1 MNIIEIISKKRD
13 GAELTKEEI
22 DFFVQGYTNGSIPDY
37 QISPLL
43 MAIYLNGMTSEE
55 SSNLT
60 LSMLNSGD
68 KVDLSSIEGVKV
80 DKHSTG
86 GVGDKTTIVLAPLVA
101 YFGVPVAKMSGRGLG
116 HTGGTIDKLE
126 SIDGFKIDIDPKSFI
141 KQVQEIGV
149 AVVGQSG
156 NLTPAD
162 KKLYALRDVTGTI
175 ASIPLIASSIMSKKL
190 ASGADS
196 IVLDVKVG
204 SGAFMKTVED
214 AKKLASAMVEIGNLL
229 GRKTTAII
237 TDMDEPL
244 GYAVGNSLEVIEAIE
259 TLKGNGP
266 DDLVNLVLE
275 LGAEMLVNALK
286 FKTVEEA
293 KNEIIHVLE
302 NGLAVDKLKDMITRQ
317 SGDSSFVDDITK
329 FGSSSHKVE
338 IKAEESGIVSEIN
351 AIMIGEAAMSLGAGR
366 ETKDDKIDMSVG
378 LILSKKVNDNVNK
391 GDTLAVI
398 HHNNKGLENCINK
411 VKNAFIISN
420 EKSNKKLIYDIVR

>member
-1 MNIIEIISKKRD
+1 MNIVEIIGKKRD
-13 GAELTKEEI
+13 NIELSREEI
-22 DFFVQGYTNGSIPDY
+22 EFFVQGYTKGNIPDY

-43 MAIYLNGMTSEE
+43 MAIYLNGMTPEE
-55 SSNLT
+55 ASNLT

-68 KVDLSSIEGVKV
+68 KIDLSSINGVKV

-116 HTGGTIDKLE
+116 HTGGTTDKLE
-126 SIDGFKIDIDPKSFI
+126 SIAGFKVDIDPECFI
-141 KQVQEIGV
+141 KQVREIGI
-149 AVVGQSG
+149 ALVGQSG

-162 KKLYALRDVTGTI
+162 KKIYALRDVTGTV

-204 SGAFMKTVED
+204 RGAFMKTVDD
-214 AKKLASAMVEIGNLL
+214 AKKLANAMVEIGNLL

-244 GYAVGNSLEVIEAIE
+244 GFAIGNSLEVIEAIE

-266 DDLVNLVLE
+266 KDLVNLVAE

-286 FKTVEEA
+286 FRTVDEA
-293 KNEIIHVLE
+293 KKEIIYVLE
-302 NGLAVDKLKDMITRQ
+302 NGLAVSKLKDMVERQ
-317 SGDSSFVDDITK
+317 SGDSTFIDDITK
-329 FGSSSHKVE
+329 FTLAANQVE
-338 IKAEESGIVSEIN
+338 IKAEESGIIHDIN
-351 AIMIGEAAMSLGAGR
+351 AIMIGEAAMTLGAGR
-366 ETKDDKIDMSVG
+366 ATKEDQIDMSVG
-378 LILSKKVNDNVNK
+378 IVLSKKVNDTVNK
-391 GDTLAVI
+391 GDTLAI
-398 HHNNKGLENCINK
+398 IYHNSKGLEECVDK
-411 VKNAFIISN
+411 VKNSFVISDK
-420 EKSNKKLIYDIVR
+420 KSAKKLIYDIVK